1 MIHTAGEK
9 QYLKG
14 LHQDY
19 HQVRKYTYSPPIGK
33 LALSK
38 LDKFMQ
44 GHELLQLAKI
54 EAVHRY
60 LFDHCFHEYTGK
72 LLDTPEAKYI
82 FDLYQTLHCEVPDW
96 RYRLKKKL
104 ERYHGWE
111 KTNAL
116 HKDSKP
122 NMSININIHI

>member
-1 MIHTAGEK
+1 MTQGEK

-14 LHQDY
+14 LYQNY
-19 HQVRKYTYSPPIGK
+19 PQTRAYTYSPPPGK
-33 LALSK
+33 LALNK
-38 LDKFMQ
+38 LDKFLQ

-60 LFDHCFHEYTGK
+60 LFDNCFHEVTGK
-72 LLDTPEAKYI
+72 LLNTPEAKFI
-82 FDLYQTLHCEVPDW
+82 FNLYQTLHNENPDW
-96 RYRLKKKL
+96 RFKLKKKM

-116 HKDSKP
+116 HVDSKP
-122 NMSININIHI
+122 EESHRVNLHI